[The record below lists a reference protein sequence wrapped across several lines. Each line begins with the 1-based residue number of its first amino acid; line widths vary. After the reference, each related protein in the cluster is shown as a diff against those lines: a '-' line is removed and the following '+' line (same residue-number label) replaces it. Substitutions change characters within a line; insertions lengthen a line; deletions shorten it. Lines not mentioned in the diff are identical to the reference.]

1 VPPPRARVRRAVLE
15 WYAANGRPLA
25 FRATSDPWAIL
36 VSEVMAQQTQAARA
50 AGAWAGFMAT
60 YPTPAA
66 LASAPR
72 ADVLRAWRG
81 LGHNRRALLL
91 QRAAQAI
98 VADHGG
104 AVPRDLAAL
113 RRLPGV
119 GPYTARAVAALAF
132 GARVGAVDTNV
143 RRVLS
148 RAFLDGEIGAA
159 PAGVALPAA
168 LQALADDLAPPN
180 EAGRWTHAL
189 MDLGAALCRSRDPR
203 CEGCPLRPWCRYARA
218 REPGIAATRQ
228 PAAGA
233 ERPKA
238 ISAVPFAAT
247 RRWLRGRILDRLRDL
262 PDGDWLA
269 FDEAIGQHPLGAV
282 GEALAGLA
290 RDGLV
295 ELRPTAQPAA
305 PADPRAAD
313 QWPADPAPADPR
325 AADPAVPP
333 MARLP
338 HS

>member
-50 AGAWAGFMAT
+50 ADAWAGFMAS

-66 LASAPR
+66 LASSPP

-91 QRAAQAI
+91 QRAAEAI

-104 AVPRDLAAL
+104 AVPHDPAAL

-143 RRVLS
+143 GRVLS
-148 RAFLDGEIGAA
+148 RAFLDGQPGAA
-159 PAGVALPAA
+159 PAGAASAAA
-168 LQALADDLAPPN
+168 LQALADDLAPAG

-203 CEGCPLRPWCRYARA
+203 CEACPLRPWCRYTRA
-218 REPGIAATRQ
+218 REPVTTAGRQ
-228 PAAGA
+228 PRAVAKRLRA
-233 ERPKA
+233 T
-238 ISAVPFAAT
+238 SAVPFAAT

-262 PDGDWLA
+262 ADGQWLA
-269 FDEAIGQHPLGAV
+269 FDEAIGQHPPSAV
-282 GEALAGLA
+282 ADALAGLA

-295 ELRPTAQPAA
+295 ELRPTARPAA
-305 PADPRAAD
+305 PAHPAT
-313 QWPADPAPADPR
+313 ADPAT
-325 AADPAVPP
+325 ADPAAPAGRAARP